1 FLGVAEVGDATYL
14 VSPWMGHGDLS
25 RFVAARI
32 EFLDT
37 ASWEQHDREVA
48 VSIYT
53 QFSEHNVV
61 MGIASGLAYLH
72 ACDVIHGDLKAANIL
87 LDDSL
92 NPKICDF
99 GLSKVLHSEYK
110 DTSLALKGVGSSRW
124 MSPETME
131 GVSVKTTGSDV
142 YAFGMTIAEILS
154 GQMPLSHLNHPI
166 SIALAV
172 LSNERPLPNPMD
184 REGEQFGD
192 LWKLAASCWAADVTL
207 RPSVHEIVAALA
219 NGDPLSESPGFRFAF

>member
-142 YAFGMTIAEILS
+142 YAFGMTIAENLS
-154 GQMPLSHLNHPI
+154 GRVPYPHLDNPFTI
-166 SIALAV
+166 GFAV
-172 LSNERPLPNPMD
+172 MSNKRPSPNPVE
-184 REGEQFGD
+184 RGGERFED
-192 LWKLAASCWAADVTL
+192 LWKLAASCWVAGVAS
-207 RPSVHEIVAALA
+207 RPSAYAIVTTLA
-219 NGDPLSESPGFRFAF
+219 KDDPDRSHSQDPRV